1 MKKYRNDVMPNMM
14 EDNINNQ
21 QSEDMNIQNYKNT
34 VYNAYV
40 VQIKSV
46 YNNNFVEIG
55 FDDFFYATGN
65 QSTGKIFMLILLED
79 NNIMLRIHGGRFL
92 RIDKNGFL
100 VVDTNNEGASVFTL
114 EEVDGVEYALLAPN
128 GSYLRVR
135 ESDNRLVADV
145 QEIDEYAAF
154 KFRTITYY

>member
-1 MKKYRNDVMPNMM
+1 MKKYRNDMMPNMI

-55 FDDFFYATGN
+55 FDDFFYATGS

-92 RIDKNGFL
+92 RIDKN
-100 VVDTNNEGASVFTL
+100 
-114 EEVDGVEYALLAPN
+114 
-128 GSYLRVR
+128 
-135 ESDNRLVADV
+135 
-145 QEIDEYAAF
+145 
-154 KFRTITYY
+154 